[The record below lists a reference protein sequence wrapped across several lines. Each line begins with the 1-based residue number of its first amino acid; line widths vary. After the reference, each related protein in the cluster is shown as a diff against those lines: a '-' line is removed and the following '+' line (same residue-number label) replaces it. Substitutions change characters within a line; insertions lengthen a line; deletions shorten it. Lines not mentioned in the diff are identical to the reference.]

1 LKTEHIHIYR
11 KQEREDM
18 KMKIALFGKMRAGK
32 DTVADILAEE
42 YGFEK
47 FAFAQGI
54 GEIIVKYFPTALSY
68 GKPRKHYQHI
78 GQSMR
83 ELDNDVWITYLLKRV
98 LHYKMDLKLSVEN
111 KNNKKPFRVVV
122 TDGRQL
128 NEADRLRKEG
138 YLIVKVEAPKET
150 RFKRSLASRDI
161 FTEEAL
167 EHETEKQVDLVRPDI
182 TIVNDGS
189 IEDLRRKVKDLMDSG
204 VLCDE

>member
-1 LKTEHIHIYR
+1 
-11 KQEREDM
+11 M
-18 KMKIALFGKMRAGK
+18 KMKIALFGKMRTGK

-98 LHYKMDLKLSVEN
+98 LHHKMDLKLSVEN

-150 RFKRSLASRDI
+150 RFKRSLASGDI

-189 IEDLRRKVKDLMDSG
+189 IVDLRRKVKDLMESG